1 MKKQRKITITAL
13 DLTAL
18 RAIKVCGF
26 IGVDLRGDT
35 WLESSQSVGKGRL
48 KRLIAHKL
56 LKNNQ
61 DALFKGLGMTQS
73 YSLTRRGEEVVNA

>member
-1 MKKQRKITITAL
+1 MKQRKITITAL
-13 DLTAL
+13 DLKAL
-18 RAIKVCGF
+18 RAIKACGF

-35 WLESSQSVGKGRL
+35 WLESSENVGKGRL

-56 LKNNQ
+56 VKNNQ

-73 YSLTRRGEEVVNA
+73 YALTRRGMEVANA